1 MLWHMHKQVF
11 MFAHARVSAV
21 SFLWPPM
28 QLFPG
33 LLKAIRCLLLS
44 RVAPAALW
52 AGRKELCC
60 GDVCSAMNLWT
71 EKHLC
76 LLNSLS
82 PDLHKETGRSS
93 STTQCGSIRLYT
105 GSGMLGRNFWCGR
118 YCWWWIDMTLS
129 NRPFVVIE

>member
-1 MLWHMHKQVF
+1 MLWHKQVF
-11 MFAHARVSAV
+11 MFAHARVSAA

-33 LLKAIRCLLLS
+33 VLKAIRCLLLS
-44 RVAPAALW
+44 GVAPAALW
-52 AGRKELCC
+52 AGRKELC
-60 GDVCSAMNLWT
+60 CSAMNLWT

-82 PDLHKETGRSS
+82 PDLHKETQRSS
-93 STTQCGSIRLYT
+93 STTQCASIRLYT

-118 YCWWWIDMTLS
+118 YWWIDIILS